1 MISIV
6 AVETKTQLKEFVKF
20 PFEIYKNSNYW
31 VPPLIQD
38 ELNNFNPKNEIFK
51 TVDKYLFLAYK
62 NEKVVGRIAVIINW
76 TEVNVLKKSKV
87 RFGWFE
93 TIDDIEVT
101 KKLLEQA
108 HIIAKK
114 HHLEIIEG
122 PMGFSNM
129 DKAGMLTKGFDE
141 VATMI
146 GLYNPPYYVEHLTA
160 LGFNTEAHWVEHKF
174 DLSHIKNEKFKSLS
188 EIISKRNNVQIR
200 SFETTKELLPYADE
214 MFQVLNH
221 AYSGLQSF
229 VPLEQF
235 QIDHYKEKYIKF
247 LNPNFICMVQ
257 NAENKIIGFAITIP
271 SMSAAFQKANGKL
284 FPFGFWHLL
293 QSGKKNTHVEFYLI
307 GIEPEYQN
315 KGIPVLIFNH
325 FYDVFKKFGIKTV
338 ETNPQLEENNKIQ
351 QLWRNFSPVTH
362 KERSTFS
369 LKVQP

>member
-1 MISIV
+1 MIHIV
-6 AVETKTQLKEFVKF
+6 PVETNSQLKTFVKF
-20 PFEIYKNSNYW
+20 PFEIYKNSKFW
-31 VPPLIQD
+31 VPPLIND
-38 ELNNFNPKNEIFK
+38 EINNFNPKNEIFK

-76 TEVNVLKKSKV
+76 TEVNVLKKRKV

-93 TIDDIEVT
+93 AIDDIEVT

-108 HIIAKK
+108 FTIGKK
-114 HHLEIIEG
+114 HQLEIVEG

-129 DKAGMLTKGFDE
+129 DKAGMLTKGFEE

-146 GLYNPPYYVEHLTA
+146 GLYNPPYYVDHLA
-160 LGFNTEAHWVEHKF
+160 QLGFEKEAHWIEYKF
-174 DLSHIKNEKFKSLS
+174 AISSIKNDKFEMLS
-188 EIISKRNNVQIR
+188 EAISKRNHVKVVAFN
-200 SFETTKELLPYADE
+200 STKELLPYADE

-221 AYSGLQSF
+221 AYADLQSY
-229 VPLEQF
+229 VPLAQF

-247 LNPNFICMVQ
+247 LNPKFVCMVQ
-257 NAENKIIGFAITIP
+257 NEENKIIGFAITIP

-293 QSGKKNTHVEFYLI
+293 QASKKNTHVEFYLI

-325 FYDVFKKFGIKTV
+325 FYNVYKEFGIKTV
-338 ETNPQLEENNKIQ
+338 ETNPQLVENNKIL
-351 QLWRNFSPVTH
+351 QLWRNFSPITH
-362 KERSTFS
+362 KERCTFS
-369 LKVQP
+369 IQIK

>member
-1 MISIV
+1 MINIE
-6 AVETKTQLKEFVKF
+6 AVETKKQLKAFVKF
-20 PFEIYKNSNYW
+20 PFEIYKNSKFW
-31 VPPLIQD
+31 VPPLIND
-38 ELNNFNPKNEIFK
+38 EINNFNSENEIFK
-51 TVDKYLFLAYK
+51 SVDKHLFLAYK

-93 TIDDIEVT
+93 VIDDIEVT
-101 KKLLEQA
+101 KKLIEQA
-108 HIIAKK
+108 FLIGKK
-114 HHLEIIEG
+114 HQLLSIEG

-129 DKAGMLTKGFDE
+129 DKAGMLTKGFEE

-146 GLYNPPYYVEHLTA
+146 GLYNPPYYVEHLEQ
-160 LGFNTEAHWVEHKF
+160 LGFKTEAHWMEFKF
-174 DLSHIKNEKFKSLS
+174 KMSSINNEKFPALT
-188 EIISKRNNVQIR
+188 EIIQKRNHVKILAFN
-200 SFETTKELLPYADE
+200 STKELLPYADE
-214 MFQVLNH
+214 MFRVLDH
-221 AYSGLQSF
+221 AYADLQSY
-229 VPLEQF
+229 VPLAQF

-247 LNPNFICMVQ
+247 LNPKFICIVQ
-257 NAENKIIGFAITIP
+257 NAENKVVGFAITMP

-293 QSGKKNTHVEFYLI
+293 QSSKKNTHAEFYLI

-325 FYDVFKKFGIKTV
+325 FYNVYMDFGIETV
-338 ETNPQLEENNKIQ
+338 ETNPQLSENTKIQ

-369 LKVQP
+369 IAIEP